1 MATVRWSRR
10 AFADIEDLH
19 RFLAK
24 HSPAAARR
32 AIDTLEHA
40 ANLLEEFPER
50 GRPAEGP
57 PEGQRELLVGF
68 GSSGYVML
76 YEIRGEIVRILTVR
90 HMRELGY

>member
-10 AFADIEDLH
+10 AFADIEH
-19 RFLAK
+19 FRRFLAK

-32 AIDTLEHA
+32 AVDTIEHA
-40 ANLLEEFPER
+40 ANQLAEFPER

-76 YEIRGEIVRILTVR
+76 YEVRGDIVRILTIR
-90 HMRELGY
+90 HMREYGY

>member
-10 AFADIEDLH
+10 AFADIEDFR

-24 HSPAAARR
+24 HSPLAAKR
-32 AIDTLEHA
+32 AVETIEHA
-40 ANLLEEFPER
+40 ANQLAEFPER

-57 PEGQRELLVGF
+57 PEGQRELVVGF
-68 GSSGYVML
+68 GSSGYVVL
-76 YEIRGEIVRILTVR
+76 YEIRGDIVRILAVR